1 MPCGYY
7 NSTGLPYNHQ
17 PHFPKGN
24 VPVNKGKKGLLKQTE
39 SAKDKIR
46 QYQKGRK
53 KSLAARINMSNGQR
67 GEKGSNWQG
76 GKEPKNKVIRK
87 SIEYRLWREAVFAR
101 DGWICQKCKSGGGYL
116 HPHHIR
122 NFSEEIDS
130 RFNPNNGITLHKEC
144 HKLFH
149 NLYGQKNNNLD
160 QINQFVNK
168 FK

>member
-53 KSLAARINMSNGQR
+53 KSLAARINMICMVILREGQ
-67 GEKGSNWQG
+67 
-76 GKEPKNKVIRK
+76 GKRLKKCRK
-87 SIEYRLWREAVFAR
+87 F
-101 DGWICQKCKSGGGYL
+101 
-116 HPHHIR
+116 
-122 NFSEEIDS
+122 
-130 RFNPNNGITLHKEC
+130 
-144 HKLFH
+144 
-149 NLYGQKNNNLD
+149 
-160 QINQFVNK
+160 
-168 FK
+168 